1 MATRYDYSSLKV
13 NGVTPTQVIVNGTQ
27 IYRLIAN
34 GVDIIHKYSD
44 QSLKFTLTPSCRI
57 GAYISYS
64 CGGDE
69 SETSCDNMK
78 LKVSWTSSKSIQKID
93 LTAGVSITLS
103 VTKTVSCGD
112 DVTHQAVVSDDA
124 TVTLTSSGSTIT
136 YSESK
141 SIGGIFFNGEFSVAI
156 NAKVYFTDGSG
167 ADFSFTVS
175 SSQFSLAKNST
186 RTYSQNITKSISTEM
201 KEY

>member
-57 GAYISYS
+57 GVYS
-64 CGGDE
+64 NIYCGEEDT
-69 SETSCDNMK
+69 ETSCENMK

-93 LTAGVSITLS
+93 LTAGVSITIS
-103 VTKTVSCGD
+103 HTTVSCGD
-112 DVTHQAVVSDDA
+112 SVTHQVDMSDDA

-136 YSESK
+136 YSKSK
-141 SIGGIFFNGEFSVAI
+141 SFAVNYLYGEFSVAI
-156 NAKVYFTDGSG
+156 NAKVYFTDGSS
-167 ADFSFTVS
+167 AAFSFTVS
-175 SSQFSLAKNST
+175 SSQFSLTRNFT